1 MATDKH
7 DQITQTEQNILNK
20 SQDTTFKVLA
30 VELLGY
36 NTEASTLNRMRVNSD
51 SELLTKSK
59 LTDGTNDLYIWS
71 SGGITTVKAIHWR
84 IKESKQWLS
93 SYCWEDVAAAA
104 SVYLQI
110 KTGATKA
117 AHGNIV
123 IESSGMVGVELFE
136 NPTLNSDG
144 TAVAGNCMNRE
155 TIIAPVTS
163 VYRDP
168 DVSSDGTLIE
178 GGVLGTAG
186 KFTAAGGDI
195 AGGYWLLKPNEDYL
209 IKVTNRGTEAVDL
222 CIQYGW
228 HEHLAV

>member
-1 MATDKH
+1 MATDKK
-7 DQITQTEQNILNK
+7 DQVTQTEQNILNK

-30 VELLGY
+30 FEMLGY
-36 NTEASTLNRMRVNSD
+36 DSVAKTLNRIRVNSD
-51 SELLTKSK
+51 GELLAKSK

-104 SVYLQI
+104 SVYFQI
-110 KTGATKA
+110 KTDATKV
-117 AHGNIV
+117 AHGYIV
-123 IESSGMVGVELFE
+123 IESSGMTKVELFE

-144 TAVAGNCMNRE
+144 TAVAGNCLNRE
-155 TIIAPVTS
+155 TVVAAKTEI
-163 VYRDP
+163 YRDP
-168 DVSSDGTLIE
+168 DVSADGTLIE

-195 AGGYWLLKPNEDYL
+195 AGGYWLLKPNEYYL
-209 IKVTNRGTEAVDL
+209 IKVTNRGTEAIDL

-228 HEHLAV
+228 HEHTAA